1 MWDTTKD
8 YRILVASK
16 ARENYL
22 NLIPTASFRGSW
34 NKKQAV
40 DLGKQMNSDFQSLTY
55 SYLEGDELVN
65 SPDVAA
71 LKEKAEKI
79 IECLGGPDWNKKFLS
94 NAPKEDREKTQEN
107 IAKVRFFLDTII
119 GLKDRLALGPIN
131 DPIMGV
137 DIKVGEVMSVTSHP
151 KNDKLSICNVNLGKR
166 AITVVT
172 NDLNVKDEN
181 KVGVSLLPPQS
192 FSDIVSEGMFLGMN
206 GSILKDVEGELGAM
220 PKGIPMESL
229 NETRNLVESY
239 LS

>member
-34 NKKQAV
+34 NKKQAI

-65 SPDVAA
+65 SPDVSA
-71 LKEKAEKI
+71 LIEKAEKI
-79 IECLGGPDWNKKFLS
+79 IECLGGDDWNKKFLS
-94 NAPKEDREKTQEN
+94 NAPKEDREKTLEN
-107 IAKVRFFLDTII
+107 IAKVRFFLDTIL
-119 GLKDRLALGPIN
+119 GLKNRLALGPIN
-131 DPIMGV
+131 DPI
-137 DIKVGEVMSVTSHP
+137 I
-151 KNDKLSICNVNLGKR
+151 VNLGKR

-172 NDLNVKDEN
+172 NDMNVKDEN
-181 KVGVSLLPPQS
+181 RVGVSLLPPQS
-192 FSDIVSEGMFLGMN
+192 FSDIVSEGMFLGMG

-229 NETRNLVESY
+229 NETRNLVENY
-239 LS
+239 LK

>member
-34 NKKQAV
+34 NKKQAI
-40 DLGKQMNSDFQSLTY
+40 DLAKQMNSDFQSLTY

-65 SPDVAA
+65 SPDVAT
-71 LKEKAEKI
+71 LNEKALNI
-79 IECLGGPDWNKKFLS
+79 IECLGGSDWNKKFLS

-119 GLKDRLALGPIN
+119 GLKDRLALGAIN

-137 DIKVGEVMSVTSHP
+137 DIKVGEVMSVTGHP
-151 KNDKLSICNVNLGKR
+151 KNENLMLCNVNLGKR

-172 NDLNVKDEN
+172 NDMNVKDDN

-229 NETRNLVESY
+229 NETRNLVENY
-239 LS
+239 LK

>member
-34 NKKQAV
+34 NKKQAI

-65 SPDVAA
+65 SPDVAS
-71 LKEKAEKI
+71 LKEKGEQI
-79 IECLGGPDWNKKFLS
+79 IEYLGGDDWNKKFLS
-94 NAPKEDREKTQEN
+94 NAPKEDKEKTQEN

-131 DPIMGV
+131 DPIVGV
-137 DIKVGEVMSVTSHP
+137 DIKVGEVMSVTKHP
-151 KNDKLSICNVNLGKR
+151 QNDKLLICNVNQIGR
-166 AITVVT
+166 AHV
-172 NDLNVKDEN
+172 
-181 KVGVSLLPPQS
+181 
-192 FSDIVSEGMFLGMN
+192 
-206 GSILKDVEGELGAM
+206 
-220 PKGIPMESL
+220 
-229 NETRNLVESY
+229 
-239 LS
+239 